1 MNIILGVCSF
11 FLCLVM
17 ANITL
22 DKHSKRAEFYRNFH
36 NFHNTLNNEI
46 SFNQSTIKKLAD
58 KLEYKT
64 DFEKYVKNYFDNNQQ
79 EVDYKYL
86 DSNEQSFLKNYF
98 NSLGVGDKYTQLN
111 ALNVFESEIIKK
123 KNDYSES
130 AKKYRSVYIKLG
142 VLFGII
148 AFIIFI

>member
-17 ANITL
+17 ANIML
-22 DKHSKRAEFYRNFH
+22 DKHSKRAEFYRNFY

-58 KLEYKT
+58 KLECKT

-111 ALNVFESEIIKK
+111 ALNVFESGIIKK

-130 AKKYRSVYIKLG
+130 AKK
-142 VLFGII
+142 
-148 AFIIFI
+148 